1 VPSSDPVHRLE
12 DILDCIERI
21 ERFTHGLDFAAFS
34 ANEQVIYAVNLPCS
48 S

>member
-1 VPSSDPVHRLE
+1 MPSSDPVRRLE
-12 DILDCIERI
+12 DILDCVERI

-34 ANEQVIYAVNLPCS
+34 ANEQVVTQSIMHCS